1 MFSTN
6 IISFYKNLLPP
17 VKLPKGVE
25 LLYPQQ
31 DPDAMKIVSLFFKK
45 YYCDKNKRTLA
56 FGINPGRF
64 GAGVTGI
71 NFTAPRQL
79 KENCKINHPFKD
91 QSELSAEFI
100 YEMIES
106 FGGPTLFFKQYFISA
121 ICPLGFIKDGKN
133 LNYYDDPQLLKSI
146 TPFIV
151 DCIVEQ
157 LSWNV
162 NRKKCICI
170 GGEKNFRFFQ
180 SLNDQHKWFEEIIPL
195 PHPRFIMQY
204 KRKGKKKYLTEYIQ
218 AFYKAEEYLIA

>member
-31 DPDAMKIVSLFFKK
+31 DPDVMKIVSLFFKK

-106 FGGPTLFFKQYFISA
+106 FGGPALFFKKYFISA

-133 LNYYDDPQLLKSI
+133 LNYYDDLQLLKSI